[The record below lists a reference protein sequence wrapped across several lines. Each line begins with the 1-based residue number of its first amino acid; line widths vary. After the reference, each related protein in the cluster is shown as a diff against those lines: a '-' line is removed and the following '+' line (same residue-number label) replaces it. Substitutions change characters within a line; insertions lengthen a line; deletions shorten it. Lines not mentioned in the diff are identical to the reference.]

1 MRSVPARPP
10 FPVAAPAPPMP
21 GFMAPPAPQM
31 QPPPPQPPPPGPMKH
46 PADMNTSADDEPA
59 SKKMRSEETLM
70 PEAQFLVKYKSPVSL
85 KVAVP
90 NMSEKPEW
98 RLKGQLLTLTLP
110 LSDTVSVI
118 KAKIHEETGM
128 PPGKQKLQWEG
139 LFFKDSNSLAYYN
152 IMPGTIINLQLK
164 ERGGRKK

>member
-1 MRSVPARPP
+1 MCS
-10 FPVAAPAPPMP
+10 
-21 GFMAPPAPQM
+21 GFILFQ
-31 QPPPPQPPPPGPMKH
+31 
-46 PADMNTSADDEPA
+46 
-59 SKKMRSEETLM
+59 
-70 PEAQFLVKYKSPVSL
+70 SPVSL

-128 PPGKQKLQWEG
+128 PPGKQKLQWEVC
-139 LFFKDSNSLAYYN
+139 
-152 IMPGTIINLQLK
+152 ICIIAALYIKFGPHNYFVHMARELQ
-164 ERGGRKK
+164 

>member
-1 MRSVPARPP
+1 
-10 FPVAAPAPPMP
+10 
-21 GFMAPPAPQM
+21 
-31 QPPPPQPPPPGPMKH
+31 
-46 PADMNTSADDEPA
+46 
-59 SKKMRSEETLM
+59 MRSEESLM
-70 PEAQFLVKYKSPVSL
+70 PEAQFLAKYKSPVSL

-152 IMPGTIINLQLK
+152 IMPGTVINLQLK